1 MFTKQRNKE
10 ILKITKT
17 LKESLQKIKQV
28 EPELKTSTKIVLE
41 AGLHDIK
48 RIETLLK
55 EGHYW
60 EHY

>member
-1 MFTKQRNKE
+1 MFTKQRNRE
-10 ILKITKT
+10 ILKVTKT

-55 EGHYW
+55 EGYYW

>member
-1 MFTKQRNKE
+1 MYTKQRNRE

-17 LKESLQKIKQV
+17 LKDSLQKIKQV
-28 EPELKTSTKIVLE
+28 EPDLKTSTKIVLE